1 MEINYLA
8 GKKNQIFLGL
18 VEQLFRDDKHLLQL
32 FITPLK
38 SVLATTMIITAIE
51 KTGCRSDVNE
61 YYSEQQYLNR
71 TVLERQETR

>member
-1 MEINYLA
+1 MLGIMEINYLA

-51 KTGCRSDVNE
+51 KRVAD
-61 YYSEQQYLNR
+61 LM
-71 TVLERQETR
+71 